1 MKTALIQE
9 EPVIA
14 VFCLNDSLA
23 SSVSQQIRSAGFEVW
38 IAKPGKTLSGEIYK
52 TLVLCTGLED
62 VDEIGRMAAAATSL
76 QKPTIVCFPLIAG
89 VDDVHIPNIGSWS
102 FWNEKNSNQL
112 QELVGNLA
120 TAQYIF
126 VDGWISDDS
135 TPILSTWQLL
145 CMYISEGWVWQLR
158 NNLSVV
164 LTSQVLEEITTNL
177 GRPTISPSICLS
189 STPIDSYL
197 ASNQV
202 LSLYESYYHAEI
214 VRKPLVAHLVSSRPF
229 LVREKVVVSDSRN
242 PLSQFLHQLPGLKQQ
257 NPVLVAFTEKMQV
270 VDEGEL
276 PVESTK
282 KIAQKSTAT
291 SEPEVVGTTAEPPR
305 DTLDEQEPLKMG
317 EQLERIFSQ
326 SRLTQKQ
333 SHLQKL
339 QKTEK
344 KVGKTVRRNRL
355 LFVIGSISFGISLA
369 IVVMAALFVVTT
381 KVVEQQFFAQNPQE
395 LFNET
400 ITRSEKS
407 LFSSI
412 KFLQPQLHLAGKFV
426 DHPLVGES
434 EFITSAVQRVVSAQ
448 ALLGDQNRLVGQI
461 VDHILGKQT
470 TSLPAVLTEYDRV
483 NKSVY
488 TNLGELQ
495 SFLTPGTYRVSDQER
510 WFSDLEQTVE
520 QQRQSSGLMQSLS
533 PILPPLLGLEGQTRI
548 YAVLFLNSSELRPS
562 GGFIQAVAIIT
573 VENGQITSYQT
584 YSSYE
589 IDRRIGG
596 AVEPPPEIAD
606 VLGETA
612 WYFRDSNW
620 DPHSPTSA
628 ERASWFINKGLGISV
643 DGVLTLPTTAFET
656 ILDRTGPLSLP
667 QYNESITAKN
677 VQERLNFHA
686 EVELS
691 DQVKNYPS
699 AVLDAFFQR
708 ILEGSNQEFINLLST
723 FPTLFSDGELQLN
736 LTDQS
741 EQAQLQQLRWS
752 GSLVIPVCPG
762 QFAQVNCEVDSLYQ
776 VESNVGVNRVNTK
789 VERDI
794 HEDISLQNGQVV
806 HQRTTKLT
814 NTATSTAWPSG
825 QYDVYFRWYI
835 PTDAVFDSISLD
847 GVQVDAS
854 LIRSYSDH
862 GLRVIG
868 FRTQVPILQSRAVM
882 LSYRRP
888 IQTTLPFSYFFF
900 DQKQPGTT
908 LDSYQVVV
916 HHPIDQAVV
925 RLAPNALIEGGKL
938 TFEPEVGSHRL
949 TAVQF
954 R

>member
-23 SSVSQQIRSAGFEVW
+23 SSVAQQIKPSGFEVW
-38 IAKPGKTLSGEIYK
+38 IAQPGKTLKGEIYK
-52 TLVLCTGLED
+52 TLILCTGLEN
-62 VDEIGRMAAAATSL
+62 VDEVGRMAAAAASL
-76 QKPTIVCFPLIAG
+76 QRPTIVCFPLIAA
-89 VDDVHIPNIGSWS
+89 VDDTNIPDVGGWN
-102 FWNEKNSNQL
+102 FWNERNNNQL
-112 QELVGNLA
+112 QQLVGNVA
-120 TAQYIF
+120 TAQFIF

-145 CMYISEGWVWQLR
+145 FMYISDGWVWQLR
-158 NNLSVV
+158 NNLSAV
-164 LTSQVLEEITTNL
+164 LTSQVMAEITSNL
-177 GRPTISPSICLS
+177 GRPSVSPSICLS
-189 STPIDSYL
+189 SQLVDSYL

-202 LSLYESYYHAEI
+202 LGLYESYYHVEI
-214 VRKPLVAHLVSSRPF
+214 VRKPLVAHLVTTRPF
-229 LVREKVVVSDSRN
+229 LVREKAVVGDSRS
-242 PLSQFLHQLPGLKQQ
+242 PLGQFLHQLPGLKQP
-257 NPVLVAFTEKMQV
+257 NPILAGIAEKKPVPTVEEMVSKPTQKHNQSPAV
-270 VDEGEL
+270 MDEPVMAKTAVEPSVET
-276 PVESTK
+276 PVE
-282 KIAQKSTAT
+282 
-291 SEPEVVGTTAEPPR
+291 
-305 DTLDEQEPLKMG
+305 DEPLVMG

-333 SHLQKL
+333 THLQKL

-344 KVGKTVRRNRL
+344 KVGKTVRRNKL

-369 IVVMAALFVVTT
+369 IVLMATLFVVTT
-381 KVVEQQFFAQNPQE
+381 KMVEHQFFTQNPQE
-395 LFNET
+395 LFGET
-400 ITRSEKS
+400 ITSSEKS
-407 LFSSI
+407 LFSSV
-412 KFLQPQLHLAGKFV
+412 KLLQPQLHLVGKFV

-434 EFITSAVQRVVSAQ
+434 EFITSAVQRIVSAQ
-448 ALLGDQNRLVGQI
+448 SLLADQNRLTNQI
-461 VDHILGKQT
+461 TDHILGKQT
-470 TSLPAVLTEYDRV
+470 TSLSAVLAEYDRV

-488 TNLGELQ
+488 TNLAELQ
-495 SFLTPGTYRVSDQER
+495 SFLAPGANQVSDQEQ
-510 WFSDLEQTVE
+510 WFSDLEKVVE
-520 QQRQSSGLMQSLS
+520 TQRQSSGLMQSLS
-533 PILPPLLGLEGQTRI
+533 PILPPLLGLEGQSRT
-548 YAVLFLNSSELRPS
+548 YVVLFLNSSELRPS

-573 VENGQITSYQT
+573 VEKGQITSYQT

-596 AVEPPPEIAD
+596 AVEPPPEIAE
-606 VLGETA
+606 VLGESA

-628 ERASWFINKGLGISV
+628 ERASWFLNKGLGVNV

-656 ILDRTGPLSLP
+656 ILDTTGPLSLP

-708 ILEGSNQEFINLLST
+708 ILEGSSQEFINLLST
-723 FPTLFSDGELQLN
+723 FPTLFSDGEVQLN
-736 LTDQS
+736 LTNQS

-762 QFAQVNCEVDSLYQ
+762 QFAQVNCEVDSVYQ

-794 HEDISLQNGQVV
+794 HEDVSLKNGQVL

-825 QYDVYFRWYI
+825 QYDVYFRWYV
-835 PTDAVFDSISLD
+835 PNDAVFESISLD

-854 LIRSYSDH
+854 AIRSYSDH

-868 FRTQVPILQSRAVM
+868 YRTQIPILQSRSIM

-888 IQTTLPFSYFFF
+888 IQTTLPYSYFFF
-900 DQKQPGTT
+900 DQKQPGTA
-908 LDSYQVVV
+908 LDSYQVIV
-916 HHPIDQAVV
+916 HHPADETVV
-925 RLAPNALIEGGKL
+925 RLAPNALIEDGQL
-938 TFEPEVGSHRL
+938 TFEPEVEGHRL

-954 R
+954 K